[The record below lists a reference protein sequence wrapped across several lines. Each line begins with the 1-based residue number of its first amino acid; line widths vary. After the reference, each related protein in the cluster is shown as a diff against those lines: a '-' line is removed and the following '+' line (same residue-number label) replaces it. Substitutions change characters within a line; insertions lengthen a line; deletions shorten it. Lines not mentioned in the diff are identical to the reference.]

1 MSQNMINTELG
12 YFEQDVK
19 YDKKFYTNNCLSVLK
34 IIGALIIMYIFH
46 FFIFW
51 GHLALGTTNTEAYL
65 WLNVGLF
72 IFIAGW
78 IGVMVTFGKKNNAKF
93 AKYEFYQEKINE
105 MEQKIKE
112 EKVRREQ
119 KEAQESKI
127 RSQASG
133 LM

>member
-1 MSQNMINTELG
+1 ML
-12 YFEQDVK
+12 
-19 YDKKFYTNNCLSVLK
+19 
-34 IIGALIIMYIFH
+34 GALAIMYIIH
-46 FFIFW
+46 FFMFW
-51 GHLALGTTNTEAYL
+51 GHLALGTTNTEAYMG
-65 WLNVGLF
+65 LNIALF
-72 IFIAGW
+72 IFIAIW
-78 IGVMVTFGKKNNAKF
+78 IGIMVMFGKKSNAKF